1 MWPAFAD
8 LISTKH
14 NQRPVG
20 CVPNTFPNWSY
31 TVELFTGWQYL
42 LIDAAN
48 QFGLDKKEFNTR
60 IAWAEENLDQLEVL
74 GEQRTGTWKERPLYF
89 KAVMAIRKALAG
101 IPTGHR
107 ASADATA
114 SGMQIMSALTGC
126 HPGAWATNLV
136 DPNKRVDAYTECTK
150 LMQKCIAALPDT
162 ARADIKDAAMTVLY
176 GSKKR
181 PKEIFGEG
189 TEELNVFHKSMGI
202 LCPGAVKLLGELRNA
217 WTPFAKFHT
226 TTLPDGYVARMKVM
240 EEVKSRLEVD
250 ELDHATFTYIYYVN
264 EGKEKGLSLIANT
277 IHECDAYILRCV
289 DRRANYDPQLI
300 NWASSYIEMLLEQ
313 RAAGEHD
320 PIDNTF
326 LNPDFNRL
334 MERYEASQM
343 PDIRILNYAQEFE
356 MRYMSTTHLKQLA
369 SMCSMMLQH
378 KPFPVLTIHDD
389 FTAAPNN
396 MNWVR
401 LHYREILAQIAES
414 TMLDDIF
421 TQLLGT
427 KSTYPKESY
436 NLAEKIRKSNY
447 ALS

>member
-1 MWPAFAD
+1 M
-8 LISTKH
+8 
-14 NQRPVG
+14 Q
-20 CVPNTFPNWSY
+20 
-31 TVELFTGWQYL
+31 LFTGWQYL

-48 QFGLDKKEFNTR
+48 NYGLDKKEFDTR

-74 GEQRTGTWKERPLYF
+74 GEDAGKWKEYPLF
-89 KAVMAIRKALAG
+89 VKAVMAIRKAQAG
-101 IPTGHR
+101 LPTGHR
-107 ASADATA
+107 AGADATA

-150 LMQKCIAALPDT
+150 LMQKCIPTLPDT

-181 PKEIFGEG
+181 PKEIFGEDS
-189 TEELNVFHKSMGI
+189 EELNVFHKSMGI

-217 WTPFAKFHT
+217 WIPFAKFHT
-226 TTLPDGYVARMKVM
+226 STLPDGFVARMKVM

-277 IHECDAYILRCV
+277 VHGVDAYILRCV
-289 DRRANYDPQLI
+289 DRRCNYDPELI
-300 NWASSYIEMLLEQ
+300 NWAYSYIEMLLEE
-313 RAAGEHD
+313 RAVGMHE
-320 PIDNTF
+320 PVDNTF

-343 PDIRILNYAQEFE
+343 PDIRILNYAQEYE
-356 MRYMSTTHLKQLA
+356 MRAMSTTHLKQLA
-369 SMCSMMLQH
+369 SMCSMMLEH

-389 FTAAPNN
+389 FSASANN

-421 TQLLGT
+421 TQLLGV
-427 KSTYPKESY
+427 KGKYQKESY
-436 NLAEKIRKSNY
+436 NLADKIRKSNY